1 MTSTSHPW
9 RTQAWAVVA
18 RIWLLRLLA
27 AFVASLAFAA
37 PATQAQ
43 ELRRSAVLAAVDD
56 GLGGFNASFGD
67 TFAAATQGRSFSD
80 TFTFDT
86 STPFDVAASL
96 SSSYLDTP
104 QTKDLSIT
112 GLNLYRYDPATGAV
126 LGSAIAGIDATGFGA
141 NPTDLWTLSG
151 YGLAAG
157 AYALRI
163 DGRVAGAGGGAFGGD
178 LTMSPVPEPQAWT
191 VLLAGLCSLGL
202 AAGSARRRDP
212 ARTGVPIRIERDAV
226 P

>member
-1 MTSTSHPW
+1 MTSTSHSW
-9 RTQAWAVVA
+9 TTQAWAALA
-18 RIWLLRLLA
+18 RIRLSRVLA
-27 AFVASLAFAA
+27 SVIAALAFVASGS
-37 PATQAQ
+37 QAQ
-43 ELRRSAVLAAVDD
+43 DIQRSAVLATVND
-56 GLGGFNASFGD
+56 GLRGFNAYFGD
-67 TFAAATQGRSFSD
+67 TFAGATHGKSFSD

-86 STPFDVAASL
+86 GTPFDVAASL
-96 SSSYLDTP
+96 SSSYLNTP

-157 AYALRI
+157 SYALKV
-163 DGRVAGAGGGAFGGD
+163 DGRVAGIGGGAFGGD
-178 LTMSPVPEPQAWT
+178 LTMSPVPEPRTWT

-202 AAGSARRRDP
+202 VAGAARRREL
-212 ARTGVPIRIERDAV
+212 ARAVVPIRIARDAV
-226 P
+226 L